1 MLLRAWMAD
10 KPQGRFGTRAAPWGE
25 AGPTLPPEADATLIM
40 PEPSDESAFES
51 AQPDDP
57 SGRDSMPPA
66 VEAFMR
72 HLSEYLHSSNHETA
86 TLSSDDGAEVKLS
99 PSAEAQKV
107 LVRVAFPGEPDPLEG
122 ESSGSAQG

>member
-1 MLLRAWMAD
+1 M
-10 KPQGRFGTRAAPWGE
+10 GE
-25 AGPTLPPEADATLIM
+25 AGPTLPPEADASLIM

-57 SGRDSMPPA
+57 SGRPPA

-86 TLSSDDGAEVKLS
+86 TLSSDDAAEVKLS
-99 PSAEAQKV
+99 PSAEAQKAM
-107 LVRVAFPGEPDPLEG
+107 VRVAFPGEPDPLED